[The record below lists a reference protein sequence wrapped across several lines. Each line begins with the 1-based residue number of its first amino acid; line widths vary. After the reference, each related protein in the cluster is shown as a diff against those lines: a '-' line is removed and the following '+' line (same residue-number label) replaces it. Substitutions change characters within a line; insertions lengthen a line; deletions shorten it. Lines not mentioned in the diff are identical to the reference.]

1 MEKDWQKLDIEPPAG
16 LFIKVLNRIEAEERI
31 MLLKRRIFIFSCAGF
46 GSLIGLI
53 FSFNFVRK
61 AMVNSG
67 FGDFFSLIFS
77 DSMIVLNYWQNFFLT
92 LLESFPIIEAIFF
105 LGIVLL
111 LLQLTKLISRDVK
124 VINIIKANQYGF

>member
-1 MEKDWQKLDIEPPAG
+1 MEKDWKKSDIEPPAG

-31 MLLKRRIFIFSCAGF
+31 ILLKRRIFIFSCAIL
-46 GSLIGLI
+46 GSSIGLV
-53 FSFNFVRK
+53 FSFDFVRK
-61 AMVNSG
+61 AMITSG